1 MAPDTTGGPG
11 AAARLRLHVAFE
23 QYEHTLSRG
32 LLAICL
38 AVIASEAALEALDD
52 HTHRAGAGAALFV
65 ALSWFVV
72 FDHAPRAAAQA
83 PHKREDAAREAVPK
97 AEALPAAATA
107 ETRPSAGAGA
117 SAGETPSA
125 ALVAASTPAT
135 VAAPRSMTAS
145 GSSSRLP
152 VFKTTVDGW
161 VIKSDKEAEQVR
173 ELRRRLADL
182 ATTCRER
189 PLNLSD
195 PELIRFVRAR
205 PNLDQSEELFRL
217 SASWRKEKKPEEI
230 FEHFDPSPIVKR
242 YMTGGW
248 GGFDKEGSI
257 LFFDRIGQL
266 DVPGMVDYV
275 NTEEFL
281 NVVIWR
287 QEMHTRKMLESE
299 QKFGKVQYQLTL
311 VQDLKGLSWSHM
323 HKVAID
329 MLKKAAYIDD
339 HMYPERLKV
348 AFIVNAPWAFTGIW
362 NIVKYFFHANTR
374 AKINI
379 SSDKATEVL
388 LDRIDFE
395 SLPGYLG
402 GGLKD
407 ANGDPEC
414 SAFIGKGGPVDKE
427 FKASLTKVR

>member
-1 MAPDTTGGPG
+1 MAY
-11 AAARLRLHVAFE
+11 E

-72 FDHAPRAAAQA
+72 FDRAPGAAAQA
-83 PHKREDAAREAVPK
+83 PHKGEDAAREAVPK
-97 AEALPAAATA
+97 AEALRAAAKA
-107 ETRPSAGAGA
+107 ETRPSAGGA

-135 VAAPRSMTAS
+135 VAAPRGMTAS
-145 GSSSRLP
+145 GSSSKLP

-182 ATTCRER
+182 APTCRER

-205 PNLDQSEELFRL
+205 PNLDESEKLFRL
-217 SASWRKEKKPEEI
+217 SASFRKDKKPEEI

-266 DVPGMVDYV
+266 DVPGLVDYV
-275 NTEEFL
+275 TAEEFL

-311 VQDLKGLSWSHM
+311 VQDLKGLSMSHA
-323 HKVAID
+323 HTVAIE
-329 MLKKAAYIDD
+329 MLKKGAYIDD
-339 HMYPERLKV
+339 NMYPERLKV
-348 AFIVNAPWAFTGIW
+348 AFIVNAPFVFSAIW
-362 NIVKYFFHANTR
+362 NLVKYFFHANTR

-379 SSDKATEVL
+379 YSNTATEVL
-388 LDRIDFE
+388 LERIDFE

-414 SAFIGKGGPVDKE
+414 SAFIGKGGRVDKE
-427 FKASLTKVR
+427 VKASLQKVR

>member
-1 MAPDTTGGPG
+1 MAPDTAGGPG
-11 AAARLRLHVAFE
+11 VARLRAAYE
-23 QYEHTLSRG
+23 QYEHTLLRG

-38 AVIASEAALEALDD
+38 AVIVSEAALEALDD

-65 ALSWFVV
+65 TLSWFVV
-72 FDHAPRAAAQA
+72 FDRAPGAAAQA
-83 PHKREDAAREAVPK
+83 PYKGEDAAREAVPK
-97 AEALPAAATA
+97 AEALP
-107 ETRPSAGAGA
+107 R
-117 SAGETPSA
+117 AGETPSA

-161 VIKSDKEAEQVR
+161 VINSDKEAEQVR

-182 ATTCRER
+182 APTCRER

-205 PNLDQSEELFRL
+205 PNLNESEKLFRL
-217 SASWRKEKKPEEI
+217 SASFRKDKKPEEI
-230 FEHFDPSPIVKR
+230 YEHFDPSPIVKR

-266 DVPGMVDYV
+266 DVPGVVDYV
-275 NTEEFL
+275 TVEEFL

-311 VQDLKGLSWSHM
+311 VQDLKGLSMSHA
-323 HKVAID
+323 HKVAIE
-329 MLKKAAYIDD
+329 MLKKGAAIDD
-339 HMYPERLKV
+339 NMYPERLKV
-348 AFIVNAPWAFTGIW
+348 AYIVNAPFVFAAIW
-362 NIVKYFFHANTR
+362 NIVKYFFHPNTR

-379 SSDKATEVL
+379 YSDTATEVL
-388 LDRIDFE
+388 LERIDFE

-414 SAFIGKGGPVDKE
+414 SAFIGKGGLVDKE
-427 FKASLTKVR
+427 VKASLTKVR